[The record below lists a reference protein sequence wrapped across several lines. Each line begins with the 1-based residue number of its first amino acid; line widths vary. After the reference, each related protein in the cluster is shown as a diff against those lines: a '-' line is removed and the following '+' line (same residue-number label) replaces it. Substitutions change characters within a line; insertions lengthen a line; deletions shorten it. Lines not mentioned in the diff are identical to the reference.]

1 MTENEAIKYLNV
13 TKDFAEENSVGGIK
27 RLMCDTA
34 ITALKEIQQYRE
46 IGTVEECLE
55 AVNMRTPERAIFEYM
70 PGDWEGKFNCPACR
84 KMIMHDC
91 RDTENT
97 FSIHHLRFSR
107 FQFLHC

>member
-34 ITALKEIQQYRE
+34 ITALKEIQQYRA

-55 AVNMRTPERAIFEYM
+55 AVEKQKAMKVNVVESLCFEC
-70 PGDWEGKFNCPACR
+70 PSCKELISTDDDW
-84 KMIMHDC
+84 
-91 RDTENT
+91 NT
-97 FSIHHLRFSR
+97 FHYCPECGQAINWEESEEE
-107 FQFLHC
+107 